1 MSEDSKSTITA
12 VIPAFN
18 EEKTI
23 AHTVLESK
31 KYVNEV
37 VVVDDGSLDD
47 TCGAATRAG
56 ATVLR
61 HPVNLGYGAALA
73 TGFEYMRNNGA
84 QYLVVL
90 DGDGQH
96 SPADIPKLVEPLIR
110 GNADITNGSRFINE
124 ESRRKIP
131 AYRKIGIGMVN
142 KAWNLSTKNADLT
155 DTQCG
160 FRAYTRDA
168 VNKIDITQ
176 TGMCASLEILD
187 EASQNK
193 LRIIEV
199 PVSAEYGGTTSTVQP
214 GRHGMELINYVL
226 KKMKEEH
233 PLLIFGGSG
242 VVVSTIG
249 LAFGIYS
256 MNSYF
261 ESRYLPFGPTIVAGI
276 MIYVGTLLVFGGL
289 ILNSIQALAAK
300 FEERNSRQ

>member
-1 MSEDSKSTITA
+1 
-12 VIPAFN
+12 
-18 EEKTI
+18 
-23 AHTVLESK
+23 
-31 KYVNEV
+31 
-37 VVVDDGSLDD
+37 
-47 TCGAATRAG
+47 
-56 ATVLR
+56 
-61 HPVNLGYGAALA
+61 
-73 TGFEYMRNNGA
+73 
-84 QYLVVL
+84 
-90 DGDGQH
+90 
-96 SPADIPKLVEPLIR
+96 
-110 GNADITNGSRFINE
+110 
-124 ESRRKIP
+124 
-131 AYRKIGIGMVN
+131 
-142 KAWNLSTKNADLT
+142 
-155 DTQCG
+155 
-160 FRAYTRDA
+160 
-168 VNKIDITQ
+168 
-176 TGMCASLEILD
+176 MCASLEILD